1 MKQRWLKRLTAWLL
15 AALLTVTPVL
25 AEEIDLSEALLEAGN
40 VEDAVAEIA
49 EADFGDLPDDAEDEV
64 VPEVTLTPEP
74 VIGEPT
80 AMVVVP
86 EADAEQPPE
95 EPSGESTGL
104 PEEMPDAQ
112 PAGEADEAP
121 AADDQTEQLIEGE
134 DAGVSEELSAAPSV

>member
-40 VEDAVAEIA
+40 VEDAVAESA

-64 VPEVTLTPEP
+64 VPEVILTPEP

-80 AMVVVP
+80 AMAVVP
-86 EADAEQPPE
+86 EADAETPAEEQPE
-95 EPSGESTGL
+95 EPAGERDGQ

-112 PAGEADEAP
+112 PAGEADEVP
-121 AADDQTEQLIEGE
+121 AADDPDE
-134 DAGVSEELSAAPSV
+134 